1 MEKWH
6 LVPAFYENA
15 TSSYPKFALEEDAGA
30 MAWNP
35 FTWTFGRTWPRSLLS
50 LTAVTAVLMTRWRPF
65 GLITYLLVAFAVL
78 RNVYVS
84 FIFDRYLLVALL
96 FSSCLPEDGS
106 FSWAAVMFRLQL
118 AWIYLDAGYGK
129 VAGDWT
135 WWSEVP
141 ALAVYLQGAPGG
153 RELLRWDRTSL
164 AGLAVRMATVG
175 TAWAEVLVGPAMLLA
190 VLIGGWVRWL
200 PIIMVILLHAGIA
213 LCMEGGW
220 AIGMAALAAWVALVP
235 MKADSPAA
243 AGSPM
248 NRGLVRLSDGLCLS
262 WCLGSALFAAS
273 GAVSQPGPVPTVLL
287 LNRWQVFSGAETSV
301 NWEVAPARLADGSTV
316 DLWSWRSVSF
326 EKPERY
332 GRRGRWMSFPS
343 DRPASPEALD
353 ARFRYLCDE
362 WNQAHQVPVLKYQFF
377 ELWAPIGPDFN
388 LSGVSEGPAVRK
400 CQVQVTDWL
409 RKGGRLS
416 DHRDVRDSMG
426 GLTHL
431 GLNPSS
437 GRCRGSEPNAP
448 LSVEKQETPSGAMNV
463 ETGLPF
469 ASLPGLGEDELP
481 GFSAEECP
489 EERGRR
495 TVSELPDLSKHF
507 SLAAEVLK
515 SNRNLYQQMRT
526 QKTPGGVSFAKC
538 AVAGDADCRLVP
550 SAICSQILPFS
561 DVELQIG
568 FETFKPFFDQV
579 LVMCHGESEPGT
591 CLLPATQ
598 HGFGIGTATGA
609 GGGLSFANLK
619 DFPFAPQMQRA
630 QRSEV
635 EQRIVSTLLAR
646 GGSYFPLEKMLLDS
660 NLLFREPDSP
670 AVLSSGTGRHWPD
683 GRGVFVFATG
693 VSAWINEEDH
703 FRLMLA
709 SWMEG
714 DQEDGEITEDRK
726 DGNLKQA
733 LTDADAVLGVLESVH
748 GFAQSER
755 LGDLADVRYLTS
767 SPMNV
772 GVAMKKELVEWCK
785 ARDLIAP
792 FGGIERPGERWGAG
806 ASGLGGKRRAVLD
819 EQGLRVEGLLEV
831 SHRRRIGIRPEDR
844 AAFLCRAE
852 RLAAGGLSGAEALGA
867 IQPRE
872 LTPIG
877 ALGGGVGP
885 RCLGHVW
892 RAYWRALERLT
903 MAEVFGSLAVDQ
915 EMLIS
920 NAMIMEEVE
929 AAKVKLAQSLMA
941 GTLGDLLT
949 TRAMQYQQDPNARRH
964 GVWERQEEFERQK
977 AEAAAK
983 IQAIQRGRQER
994 AKAKPK
1000 PKKQQQFT
1008 KEELPQFFAAAKR
1021 PRGLVIGL
1029 EVELEER
1036 KSLLRDALEVA
1047 LNDGTLE
1054 PWSGGGEI
1062 WEGVLRMVSRR
1073 CVMTGPGAGLDLVFG
1088 PKEKVLMESQNPLG
1102 AVDQLRLRARGDL
1115 ERAAMDG
1122 RLVEVL
1128 NGKRQVAR
1136 QAAEGPAELRLR
1148 AREHLTAAATDGRL
1162 EQVLE
1167 AKERQKQLEQQKAEA
1182 AAKIQAEDSVRE
1194 LRARVGEQLV
1204 AAAEDGRCARGG
1216 RRTTAG
1222 AGVVHTEALEKASLV
1237 DELRT
1242 RVGQQLLEAADD
1254 GRLEEAL
1261 SKKMES
1267 LRFDAGRLLLSAAE
1281 DGRLEDVL
1289 RAQASERTDALRV
1302 EVGQKLLRAAEDGSL
1317 ELRLKAQASAAG
1329 EELRVRVG
1337 QQLMDAAADGRL
1349 EEALRREAKQPIQVE
1364 RMESVRRKAA
1374 ERLLAAAED
1383 GRLERALAHDDMEA
1397 VRVRLATNLLAA
1409 AEDGRLGVALS
1420 HRSDLSP
1427 VRQCVAAR
1435 LLAAAEDGRMEQEL
1449 GQRAAQ
1455 AHMAQVREKA
1465 AASLLKAAEDGQM
1478 EGFLNRG
1485 TDDLRNKIV
1494 PTVTTLETRKSE
1506 PLEKTSKVP
1515 KEGARPKVAAPWSDV
1530 VTDEIKTTDL
1540 ITQAHL
1546 AAHGQLKIGS
1556 GAGQHTL
1563 LRFERRIGSL
1573 MAQIHHAEQ
1582 ESLSKSAEVASLE
1595 VALQEAMM
1603 ELRRTDQELE
1613 SQKLLMSNE
1622 DMRRLRLEDRQRQ
1635 LMEQLDKE
1643 NLKAKHAQI
1652 DCMGR
1657 GAAAFPELT

>member
-1 MEKWH
+1 
-6 LVPAFYENA
+6 
-15 TSSYPKFALEEDAGA
+15 
-30 MAWNP
+30 
-35 FTWTFGRTWPRSLLS
+35 
-50 LTAVTAVLMTRWRPF
+50 
-65 GLITYLLVAFAVL
+65 
-78 RNVYVS
+78 
-84 FIFDRYLLVALL
+84 
-96 FSSCLPEDGS
+96 
-106 FSWAAVMFRLQL
+106 
-118 AWIYLDAGYGK
+118 
-129 VAGDWT
+129 
-135 WWSEVP
+135 
-141 ALAVYLQGAPGG
+141 
-153 RELLRWDRTSL
+153 
-164 AGLAVRMATVG
+164 
-175 TAWAEVLVGPAMLLA
+175 
-190 VLIGGWVRWL
+190 
-200 PIIMVILLHAGIA
+200 
-213 LCMEGGW
+213 
-220 AIGMAALAAWVALVP
+220 
-235 MKADSPAA
+235 
-243 AGSPM
+243 
-248 NRGLVRLSDGLCLS
+248 
-262 WCLGSALFAAS
+262 
-273 GAVSQPGPVPTVLL
+273 
-287 LNRWQVFSGAETSV
+287 
-301 NWEVAPARLADGSTV
+301 
-316 DLWSWRSVSF
+316 
-326 EKPERY
+326 
-332 GRRGRWMSFPS
+332 
-343 DRPASPEALD
+343 
-353 ARFRYLCDE
+353 
-362 WNQAHQVPVLKYQFF
+362 
-377 ELWAPIGPDFN
+377 
-388 LSGVSEGPAVRK
+388 
-400 CQVQVTDWL
+400 
-409 RKGGRLS
+409 
-416 DHRDVRDSMG
+416 
-426 GLTHL
+426 
-431 GLNPSS
+431 
-437 GRCRGSEPNAP
+437 
-448 LSVEKQETPSGAMNV
+448 MNV

-489 EERGRR
+489 E
-495 TVSELPDLSKHF
+495 ELPDLSKHF

-538 AVAGDADCRLVP
+538 IKTGIDNRGHPMIKAVGAVAGDADC
-550 SAICSQILPFS
+550 
-561 DVELQIG
+561 

-579 LVMCHGESEPGT
+579 LVMCHGEESLSRAHASCPPRSMALALE
-591 CLLPATQ
+591 LPPEQVVAC
-598 HGFGIGTATGA
+598 HLRI
-609 GGGLSFANLK
+609 SRNLK

-646 GGSYFPLEKMLLDS
+646 GGSYFPLVGSRSYAAKPNGMDLYEEKMLLDS

-703 FRLMLA
+703 FRLML
-709 SWMEG
+709 
-714 DQEDGEITEDRK
+714 DRK

-755 LGDLADVRYLTS
+755 LGYLTS

-772 GVAMKKELVEWCK
+772 GVAMDASFELRLPELMSAKKELVEWCK
-785 ARDLIAP
+785 ARDLIA
-792 FGGIERPGERWGAG
+792 
-806 ASGLGGKRRAVLD
+806 RAVLD

-831 SHRRRIGIRPEDR
+831 SHRRRIGIRPEEVVAELVQE

-877 ALGGGVGP
+877 VEDEEALAQDAWDMSGGHIG
-885 RCLGHVW
+885 
-892 RAYWRALERLT
+892 
-903 MAEVFGSLAVDQ
+903 
-915 EMLIS
+915 MLIS

-949 TRAMQYQQDPNARRH
+949 TRAMQYQQ
-964 GVWERQEEFERQK
+964 ERQEEFERQK

-1008 KEELPQFFAAAKR
+1008 KEEL
-1021 PRGLVIGL
+1021 
-1029 EVELEER
+1029 EER

-1047 LNDGTLE
+1047 LNDGTL
-1054 PWSGGGEI
+1054 
-1062 WEGVLRMVSRR
+1062 
-1073 CVMTGPGAGLDLVFG
+1073 
-1088 PKEKVLMESQNPLG
+1088 EKVLMESQNPLG

-1182 AAKIQAEDSVRE
+1182 AAKIQAIQRGRQDRAKAKAEDSVRE

-1204 AAAEDGRCARGG
+1204 AAAEDGRL
-1216 RRTTAG
+1216 
-1222 AGVVHTEALEKASLV
+1222 EAALRAKQASLV

>member
-1 MEKWH
+1 MSR
-6 LVPAFYENA
+6 
-15 TSSYPKFALEEDAGA
+15 TS
-30 MAWNP
+30 
-35 FTWTFGRTWPRSLLS
+35 
-50 LTAVTAVLMTRWRPF
+50 
-65 GLITYLLVAFAVL
+65 
-78 RNVYVS
+78 
-84 FIFDRYLLVALL
+84 
-96 FSSCLPEDGS
+96 
-106 FSWAAVMFRLQL
+106 Q

-495 TVSELPDLSKHF
+495 TELPDLSKHF

-538 AVAGDADCRLVP
+538 RLVKMRCSTPCIKTGIDNRGHPMIKAVGAVAGDADCRLVP
-550 SAICSQILPFS
+550 SVPSGAICSQILPFS

-579 LVMCHGESEPGT
+579 LVMCHGEESLSRAHASCPPRSMALALE
-591 CLLPATQ
+591 LPPEQVVACHLRISRTESV
-598 HGFGIGTATGA
+598 
-609 GGGLSFANLK
+609 LSPWNLK

-646 GGSYFPLEKMLLDS
+646 GGSYFPLVGSRSSLVNVEGTAGYAAKPNGMDLYEEKMLLDS

-844 AAFLCRAE
+844 AGRV
-852 RLAAGGLSGAEALGA
+852 SQVGAS
-867 IQPRE
+867 Q
-872 LTPIG
+872 
-877 ALGGGVGP
+877 
-885 RCLGHVW
+885 RCGIK
-892 RAYWRALERLT
+892 E
-903 MAEVFGSLAVDQ
+903 
-915 EMLIS
+915 
-920 NAMIMEEVE
+920 
-929 AAKVKLAQSLMA
+929 
-941 GTLGDLLT
+941 
-949 TRAMQYQQDPNARRH
+949 
-964 GVWERQEEFERQK
+964 
-977 AEAAAK
+977 
-983 IQAIQRGRQER
+983 QR
-994 AKAKPK
+994 
-1000 PKKQQQFT
+1000 
-1008 KEELPQFFAAAKR
+1008 
-1021 PRGLVIGL
+1021 I
-1029 EVELEER
+1029 
-1036 KSLLRDALEVA
+1036 
-1047 LNDGTLE
+1047 
-1054 PWSGGGEI
+1054 
-1062 WEGVLRMVSRR
+1062 
-1073 CVMTGPGAGLDLVFG
+1073 
-1088 PKEKVLMESQNPLG
+1088 
-1102 AVDQLRLRARGDL
+1102 
-1115 ERAAMDG
+1115 
-1122 RLVEVL
+1122 
-1128 NGKRQVAR
+1128 
-1136 QAAEGPAELRLR
+1136 
-1148 AREHLTAAATDGRL
+1148 
-1162 EQVLE
+1162 
-1167 AKERQKQLEQQKAEA
+1167 
-1182 AAKIQAEDSVRE
+1182 
-1194 LRARVGEQLV
+1194 QLV
-1204 AAAEDGRCARGG
+1204 DVRGSWG
-1216 RRTTAG
+1216 NQT
-1222 AGVVHTEALEKASLV
+1222 
-1237 DELRT
+1237 
-1242 RVGQQLLEAADD
+1242 
-1254 GRLEEAL
+1254 
-1261 SKKMES
+1261 
-1267 LRFDAGRLLLSAAE
+1267 
-1281 DGRLEDVL
+1281 
-1289 RAQASERTDALRV
+1289 
-1302 EVGQKLLRAAEDGSL
+1302 
-1317 ELRLKAQASAAG
+1317 
-1329 EELRVRVG
+1329 
-1337 QQLMDAAADGRL
+1337 
-1349 EEALRREAKQPIQVE
+1349 
-1364 RMESVRRKAA
+1364 
-1374 ERLLAAAED
+1374 
-1383 GRLERALAHDDMEA
+1383 
-1397 VRVRLATNLLAA
+1397 
-1409 AEDGRLGVALS
+1409 
-1420 HRSDLSP
+1420 
-1427 VRQCVAAR
+1427 
-1435 LLAAAEDGRMEQEL
+1435 
-1449 GQRAAQ
+1449 
-1455 AHMAQVREKA
+1455 
-1465 AASLLKAAEDGQM
+1465 
-1478 EGFLNRG
+1478 
-1485 TDDLRNKIV
+1485 
-1494 PTVTTLETRKSE
+1494 
-1506 PLEKTSKVP
+1506 
-1515 KEGARPKVAAPWSDV
+1515 
-1530 VTDEIKTTDL
+1530 
-1540 ITQAHL
+1540 
-1546 AAHGQLKIGS
+1546 
-1556 GAGQHTL
+1556 
-1563 LRFERRIGSL
+1563 
-1573 MAQIHHAEQ
+1573 
-1582 ESLSKSAEVASLE
+1582 
-1595 VALQEAMM
+1595 
-1603 ELRRTDQELE
+1603 
-1613 SQKLLMSNE
+1613 
-1622 DMRRLRLEDRQRQ
+1622 
-1635 LMEQLDKE
+1635 
-1643 NLKAKHAQI
+1643 
-1652 DCMGR
+1652 
-1657 GAAAFPELT
+1657 

>member
-1 MEKWH
+1 M
-6 LVPAFYENA
+6 
-15 TSSYPKFALEEDAGA
+15 
-30 MAWNP
+30 P
-35 FTWTFGRTWPRSLLS
+35 F
-50 LTAVTAVLMTRWRPF
+50 V
-65 GLITYLLVAFAVL
+65 
-78 RNVYVS
+78 
-84 FIFDRYLLVALL
+84 IF
-96 FSSCLPEDGS
+96 
-106 FSWAAVMFRLQL
+106 
-118 AWIYLDAGYGK
+118 
-129 VAGDWT
+129 
-135 WWSEVP
+135 
-141 ALAVYLQGAPGG
+141 
-153 RELLRWDRTSL
+153 
-164 AGLAVRMATVG
+164 
-175 TAWAEVLVGPAMLLA
+175 
-190 VLIGGWVRWL
+190 
-200 PIIMVILLHAGIA
+200 
-213 LCMEGGW
+213 
-220 AIGMAALAAWVALVP
+220 
-235 MKADSPAA
+235 
-243 AGSPM
+243 
-248 NRGLVRLSDGLCLS
+248 
-262 WCLGSALFAAS
+262 
-273 GAVSQPGPVPTVLL
+273 
-287 LNRWQVFSGAETSV
+287 
-301 NWEVAPARLADGSTV
+301 VAPARLADGSTV

-388 LSGVSEGPAVRK
+388 LLP
-400 CQVQVTDWL
+400 
-409 RKGGRLS
+409 
-416 DHRDVRDSMG
+416 
-426 GLTHL
+426 
-431 GLNPSS
+431 PSKT
-437 GRCRGSEPNAP
+437 
-448 LSVEKQETPSGAMNV
+448 L
-463 ETGLPF
+463 
-469 ASLPGLGEDELP
+469 
-481 GFSAEECP
+481 
-489 EERGRR
+489 
-495 TVSELPDLSKHF
+495 LPDLSKHF

-538 AVAGDADCRLVP
+538 IKTGIDNRGHPMIKAVGAVAGDADC
-550 SAICSQILPFS
+550 
-561 DVELQIG
+561 

-579 LVMCHGESEPGT
+579 LVMCHGEESLSRAHASCPPRSMALALE
-591 CLLPATQ
+591 LPPEQVVACHLRISRTE
-598 HGFGIGTATGA
+598 
-609 GGGLSFANLK
+609 NLK

-646 GGSYFPLEKMLLDS
+646 GGSYFPL
-660 NLLFREPDSP
+660 
-670 AVLSSGTGRHWPD
+670 
-683 GRGVFVFATG
+683 
-693 VSAWINEEDH
+693 
-703 FRLMLA
+703 
-709 SWMEG
+709 
-714 DQEDGEITEDRK
+714 DRK

-755 LGDLADVRYLTS
+755 LGDLADVSAWRYGPHVFRGYLTS

-772 GVAMKKELVEWCK
+772 GVAMDASFELRLPELMSAKKELVEWCK
-785 ARDLIAP
+785 ARDLIA
-792 FGGIERPGERWGAG
+792 
-806 ASGLGGKRRAVLD
+806 RAVLD

-844 AAFLCRAE
+844 AGRV
-852 RLAAGGLSGAEALGA
+852 SQEALAQDAWDMSGGH
-867 IQPRE
+867 
-872 LTPIG
+872 IG
-877 ALGGGVGP
+877 
-885 RCLGHVW
+885 
-892 RAYWRALERLT
+892 
-903 MAEVFGSLAVDQ
+903 
-915 EMLIS
+915 MLIS

-964 GVWERQEEFERQK
+964 GERQEEFERQK

-1036 KSLLRDALEVA
+1036 KSLLRDALE
-1047 LNDGTLE
+1047 
-1054 PWSGGGEI
+1054 
-1062 WEGVLRMVSRR
+1062 
-1073 CVMTGPGAGLDLVFG
+1073 
-1088 PKEKVLMESQNPLG
+1088 EKVLMESQNPLG

-1182 AAKIQAEDSVRE
+1182 AAKIQAIQRGRQDRAKAKAKPREREAEDSVRE

-1204 AAAEDGRCARGG
+1204 AAAEDGRL
-1216 RRTTAG
+1216 
-1222 AGVVHTEALEKASLV
+1222 EAALRAKQASLV

-1317 ELRLKAQASAAG
+1317 ELRLKAQ
-1329 EELRVRVG
+1329 ELRVRVG

-1409 AEDGRLGVALS
+1409 AEDDGRLGVALS

-1506 PLEKTSKVP
+1506 PLEKTSKS
-1515 KEGARPKVAAPWSDV
+1515 EWGHH
-1530 VTDEIKTTDL
+1530 DEI
-1540 ITQAHL
+1540 
-1546 AAHGQLKIGS
+1546 
-1556 GAGQHTL
+1556 
-1563 LRFERRIGSL
+1563 
-1573 MAQIHHAEQ
+1573 
-1582 ESLSKSAEVASLE
+1582 
-1595 VALQEAMM
+1595 
-1603 ELRRTDQELE
+1603 
-1613 SQKLLMSNE
+1613 
-1622 DMRRLRLEDRQRQ
+1622 
-1635 LMEQLDKE
+1635 
-1643 NLKAKHAQI
+1643 
-1652 DCMGR
+1652 
-1657 GAAAFPELT
+1657 

>member
-1 MEKWH
+1 
-6 LVPAFYENA
+6 
-15 TSSYPKFALEEDAGA
+15 
-30 MAWNP
+30 
-35 FTWTFGRTWPRSLLS
+35 
-50 LTAVTAVLMTRWRPF
+50 
-65 GLITYLLVAFAVL
+65 
-78 RNVYVS
+78 
-84 FIFDRYLLVALL
+84 
-96 FSSCLPEDGS
+96 
-106 FSWAAVMFRLQL
+106 
-118 AWIYLDAGYGK
+118 
-129 VAGDWT
+129 
-135 WWSEVP
+135 
-141 ALAVYLQGAPGG
+141 
-153 RELLRWDRTSL
+153 
-164 AGLAVRMATVG
+164 
-175 TAWAEVLVGPAMLLA
+175 
-190 VLIGGWVRWL
+190 
-200 PIIMVILLHAGIA
+200 
-213 LCMEGGW
+213 
-220 AIGMAALAAWVALVP
+220 
-235 MKADSPAA
+235 
-243 AGSPM
+243 
-248 NRGLVRLSDGLCLS
+248 
-262 WCLGSALFAAS
+262 
-273 GAVSQPGPVPTVLL
+273 
-287 LNRWQVFSGAETSV
+287 
-301 NWEVAPARLADGSTV
+301 
-316 DLWSWRSVSF
+316 
-326 EKPERY
+326 
-332 GRRGRWMSFPS
+332 
-343 DRPASPEALD
+343 
-353 ARFRYLCDE
+353 
-362 WNQAHQVPVLKYQFF
+362 
-377 ELWAPIGPDFN
+377 
-388 LSGVSEGPAVRK
+388 
-400 CQVQVTDWL
+400 
-409 RKGGRLS
+409 
-416 DHRDVRDSMG
+416 
-426 GLTHL
+426 
-431 GLNPSS
+431 
-437 GRCRGSEPNAP
+437 
-448 LSVEKQETPSGAMNV
+448 MNV

-489 EERGRR
+489 E
-495 TVSELPDLSKHF
+495 ELPDLSKHF

-538 AVAGDADCRLVP
+538 IKTGIDNRGHPMIKAVGAVAGDADC
-550 SAICSQILPFS
+550 
-561 DVELQIG
+561 

-579 LVMCHGESEPGT
+579 LVMCHGEESLSRAHASCPPRSMALALE
-591 CLLPATQ
+591 LPPEQVVAC
-598 HGFGIGTATGA
+598 HLRI
-609 GGGLSFANLK
+609 SRNLK

-646 GGSYFPLEKMLLDS
+646 GGSYFPLVGSRSYAAKPNGMDLYEEKMLLDS

-703 FRLMLA
+703 FRLML
-709 SWMEG
+709 
-714 DQEDGEITEDRK
+714 DRK

-755 LGDLADVRYLTS
+755 LGYLTS

-772 GVAMKKELVEWCK
+772 GVAMDASFELRLPELMSAKKELVEWCK
-785 ARDLIAP
+785 ARDLIA
-792 FGGIERPGERWGAG
+792 
-806 ASGLGGKRRAVLD
+806 RAVLD

-831 SHRRRIGIRPEDR
+831 SHRRRIGIRPEEVVAELVQE

-877 ALGGGVGP
+877 VEDEEALAQDAWDMSGGHIG
-885 RCLGHVW
+885 
-892 RAYWRALERLT
+892 
-903 MAEVFGSLAVDQ
+903 
-915 EMLIS
+915 MLIS

-949 TRAMQYQQDPNARRH
+949 TRAMQYQQ
-964 GVWERQEEFERQK
+964 ERQEEFERQK

-1008 KEELPQFFAAAKR
+1008 KEEL
-1021 PRGLVIGL
+1021 
-1029 EVELEER
+1029 EER

-1047 LNDGTLE
+1047 LNDGTL
-1054 PWSGGGEI
+1054 
-1062 WEGVLRMVSRR
+1062 
-1073 CVMTGPGAGLDLVFG
+1073 
-1088 PKEKVLMESQNPLG
+1088 EKVLMESQNPLG

-1182 AAKIQAEDSVRE
+1182 AAKIQAIQRGRQDRAKAKAKPREREAEDSVRE

-1261 SKKMES
+1261 SKKVGDQRLSGGMES

-1289 RAQASERTDALRV
+1289 RAQAGREPAIEPASERTDALRV
-1302 EVGQKLLRAAEDGSL
+1302 EVGQKLLRAAEDGSF
-1317 ELRLKAQASAAG
+1317 ELRLKAQARGARAAAGKVMEASAAG

-1374 ERLLAAAED
+1374 ERLLAAAEATWD

-1409 AEDGRLGVALS
+1409 AEDDGRLGVALS

-1455 AHMAQVREKA
+1455 A
-1465 AASLLKAAEDGQM
+1465 S
-1478 EGFLNRG
+1478 
-1485 TDDLRNKIV
+1485 
-1494 PTVTTLETRKSE
+1494 
-1506 PLEKTSKVP
+1506 
-1515 KEGARPKVAAPWSDV
+1515 
-1530 VTDEIKTTDL
+1530 
-1540 ITQAHL
+1540 
-1546 AAHGQLKIGS
+1546 
-1556 GAGQHTL
+1556 
-1563 LRFERRIGSL
+1563 
-1573 MAQIHHAEQ
+1573 
-1582 ESLSKSAEVASLE
+1582 
-1595 VALQEAMM
+1595 
-1603 ELRRTDQELE
+1603 
-1613 SQKLLMSNE
+1613 
-1622 DMRRLRLEDRQRQ
+1622 
-1635 LMEQLDKE
+1635 
-1643 NLKAKHAQI
+1643 
-1652 DCMGR
+1652 
-1657 GAAAFPELT
+1657 